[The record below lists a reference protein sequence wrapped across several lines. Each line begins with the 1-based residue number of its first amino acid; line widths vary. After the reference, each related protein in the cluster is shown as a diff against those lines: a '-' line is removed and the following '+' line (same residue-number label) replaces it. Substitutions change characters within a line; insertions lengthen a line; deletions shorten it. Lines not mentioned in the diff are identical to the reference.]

1 MKIKLLCLAALT
13 WMGGVQASWADA
25 PAEKAGERTVQPMA
39 ANEDQAQAALW
50 VQRFLS
56 RLHYKPVALDDAMS
70 REIYKRYLDS
80 LDGERWFLL
89 KSDVD
94 EFQRYETTLDDA
106 IFDQDLRAPFKLFE
120 RYQQRVHE
128 RTQYASKLIAGDFD
142 FTVDERFE
150 YERED
155 APWASTSSEL
165 DELWRKRVK
174 NDVLRLQLA
183 GKPMDKIR
191 ETLTKR
197 YRDLK
202 VRIDDLDGED
212 VFQIFLNAYSTAIDP
227 HTNYLSPRASENFQ
241 MQMRLSLEGI
251 GALLR
256 RDGDYTVIQ
265 SLVPGGP
272 AHKGGELKVGD
283 RILAI
288 TQGEKGGSPV
298 DVIGWRTD
306 DVVDLIRGKRN
317 TWVRLDVLPA
327 ESGEDGK
334 SHVVSI
340 LRDEVKLEEQAAQK
354 RIINVQEDGLERKI
368 GVIELP
374 TFYLDFAG
382 RARGDADY
390 RSSTRDVRRLLTE
403 LKAEKVDG
411 VVIDLR
417 DNGGGSLSEATEL
430 TGLFIDEGPVVQVR
444 NSQGRVEVESDPNP
458 GVVYD
463 GPLLVMVNRASAS
476 ASEIFAGAIQDY
488 GRGLIVGDRTFGKG
502 TVQNLVDLDHI
513 ASSESPKLGQLKM
526 TIAQFFRVSGGSTQH
541 KGVVPDIQVKAQVF
555 EGDDFGESS
564 YDNALPYTAIA
575 PADYTAR
582 NTLADWV
589 PVLTR
594 RFEARASKDAEY
606 GFLLED
612 LEQYR
617 KVRDQKTVS
626 LLLTERKAERAEQE
640 QRLAARKKLR
650 EELGKKAK
658 EDRLDDGLDSAER
671 APDSEEGTELDEPD
685 VLLVEAAHILGDL
698 VSLNDPKLRTAL
710 LDNKTNSKPV
720 TTAAG
725 SAN

>member
-1 MKIKLLCLAALT
+1 MKIKVLCLAALGLLSVVPGAWAT
-13 WMGGVQASWADA
+13 TKAAPSVTKSALAAS
-25 PAEKAGERTVQPMA
+25 
-39 ANEDQAQAALW
+39 EDQTQAALW

-70 REIYKRYLDS
+70 REIYERYLDS
-80 LDGERWFLL
+80 LDGEHWFLL
-89 KSDVD
+89 ASDVE
-94 EFQRYETTLDDA
+94 EFKRYETTLDDA
-106 IFDQDLRAPFKLFE
+106 IFEQDLRAPFKLFE
-120 RYQQRVHE
+120 RYQQRVKE
-128 RTQYASKLIAGDFD
+128 RTAFANQLIAGEFD
-142 FTVDERFE
+142 FTVDERFAF
-150 YERED
+150 ERED
-155 APWASTSSEL
+155 ADWAKDSSEL

-174 NDVLRLQLA
+174 NDVLRLKLA

-191 ETLTKR
+191 DTLSKR

-202 VRIDDLDGED
+202 VRIDDLDSED

-272 AHKGGELKVGD
+272 AAKGGELKVGD

-288 TQGEKGGSPV
+288 TQGEKGGNAV

-327 ESGEDGK
+327 EAGADGK
-334 SHVVSI
+334 SHLVAI

-354 RIINVQEDGLERKI
+354 RIINVKEDGLERKI

-374 TFYLDFAG
+374 AFYLDFAG
-382 RARGDADY
+382 RARGDTDY
-390 RSSTRDVRRLLTE
+390 RSSTRDVKRLLTE

-488 GRGLIVGDRTFGKG
+488 GRGLIIGDRTFGKG

-541 KGVVPDIQVKAQVF
+541 KGVVPDIQVKAQAF
-555 EGDDFGESS
+555 EGEDFGESS
-564 YDNALPYTAIA
+564 YDNALPYTTIP
-575 PADYTAR
+575 PARYTHNNA
-582 NTLADWV
+582 LADWV
-589 PVLTR
+589 PVLTQ
-594 RFEARASKDAEY
+594 RFEARAAKDPEY

-617 KVRDQKTVS
+617 KARAQETVS
-626 LLLTERKAERAEQE
+626 LLLTERKRERDEQE

-650 EELGKKAK
+650 EELGKKSR
-658 EDRLDDGLDSAER
+658 EDRLDDGLDSSER
-671 APDSEEGTELDEPD
+671 TPAGEDEEEIDEPD
-685 VLLVEAAHILGDL
+685 VLLVEAAHVLGDL

-710 LDNKTNSKPV
+710 LDNKASTVP
-720 TTAAG
+720 AG
-725 SAN
+725 QN